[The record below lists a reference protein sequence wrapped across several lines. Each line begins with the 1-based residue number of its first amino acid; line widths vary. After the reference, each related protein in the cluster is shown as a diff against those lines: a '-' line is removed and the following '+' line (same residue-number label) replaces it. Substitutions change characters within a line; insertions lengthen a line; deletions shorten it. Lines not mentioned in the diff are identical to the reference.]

1 MFKCK
6 IRRSEMINC
15 ALCHGAP
22 CSAVCKKLDPAGALR
37 SIWFDNE
44 NVAALSLPENNP
56 CAGCSA
62 PCEDKCV
69 HRGKVPVKKLI
80 VRLYEEVRPG
90 LSDNKECN
98 TCFGHFYRSAKPGL
112 LASAN
117 SVHCSAALDEKPGG
131 QKETVN
137 GDCEN
142 GSILRT
148 DICGIPLEN
157 PFLLSSSVVSSS
169 YDMCARAFEA
179 GWAGVVFKT
188 VCSFDIHE
196 ASPRFGA
203 LPGSAGGF
211 VGFKNIEQLS
221 EKGVEKNM
229 EIIRKLKA
237 DYPDKALIVS
247 YMGQNEAEWGQLAR
261 ICEEN
266 GADGVELN
274 FSCPNMADID
284 LGSAIGQ
291 IPELVETFTAA
302 AKKNC
307 NIPVIAKLTPNVA
320 NMSEAAEAAKR
331 GGADGIAAINTIKSV
346 MGLDPETF
354 VSAPDVH
361 GMSATGGYSGNAVKP
376 IALRFI
382 AEMGNNSRL
391 SGMHISGM
399 GGIETWRDALDFLL
413 LGAGSL
419 QVTTAVMKYGYRI
432 IEDLTSGL
440 AYYLERRIQEESS
453 VLKTKNGSDRNSV
466 GNGDQKAG
474 ENRTGLPVNVKNIVG
489 LGLPHISDTTDVLER
504 DTVVFP
510 VFDKRKCAGCGRC
523 VISCSDGGHQALT
536 MKEDR
541 SIKLDGSKCVGC
553 HLCALVCPEG
563 AIKTDGKRIQRQ

>member
-1 MFKCK
+1 MNDFK
-6 IRRSEMINC
+6 IGRSDMINC
-15 ALCHGAP
+15 TLCHDAP
-22 CSAVCKKLDPAGALR
+22 CSAACPGLDPAKVLR

-44 NVAALSLPENNP
+44 KVAALRLQEDNP
-56 CAGCSA
+56 CAGCPA
-62 PCEDKCV
+62 PCEGKCL
-69 HRGKVPVKKLI
+69 HAGKVPVKELMM
-80 VRLYEEVRPG
+80 RLYDEVKPDVSG
-90 LSDNKECN
+90 KGYSKSD
-98 TCFGHFYRSAKPGL
+98 
-112 LASAN
+112 
-117 SVHCSAALDEKPGG
+117 
-131 QKETVN
+131 
-137 GDCEN
+137 
-142 GSILRT
+142 SILRT

-157 PFLLSSSVVSSS
+157 PFLLSSSVVSSN

-179 GWAGVVFKT
+179 GWAGAVFKT
-188 VCSFDIHE
+188 VCSFEIHE
-196 ASPRFGA
+196 CSPRFGA

-229 EIIRKLKA
+229 EIIRKLKT

-247 YMGQNEAEWGQLAR
+247 YMGQNEAEWGELAR

-274 FSCPNMADID
+274 FSCPNMANGD

-291 IPELVETFTAA
+291 IPELVETFTAT

-320 NMSEAAEAAKR
+320 NMNDAAEAAKR
-331 GGADGIAAINTIKSV
+331 GGADGVAAINTIKSV
-346 MGLDPETF
+346 MGLDPDTF
-354 VSAPDVH
+354 VSSPDVH

-382 AEMGNNSRL
+382 AEMGNNRNL

-419 QVTTAVMKYGYRI
+419 QVTTAVMKYGNRI

-440 AYYLERRIQEESS
+440 EYYL
-453 VLKTKNGSDRNSV
+453 KDKGY
-466 GNGDQKAG
+466 
-474 ENRTGLPVNVKNIVG
+474 VNVKDIVG
-489 LGLPHISDTTDVLER
+489 LGLSHISDTTDVLER

-510 VFDKRKCAGCGRC
+510 LFDKSKCAGCGRC

-541 SIKLDGSKCVGC
+541 SIKLDGGKCVGC

-563 AIKTDGKRIQRQ
+563 AIKTDGKRIQR